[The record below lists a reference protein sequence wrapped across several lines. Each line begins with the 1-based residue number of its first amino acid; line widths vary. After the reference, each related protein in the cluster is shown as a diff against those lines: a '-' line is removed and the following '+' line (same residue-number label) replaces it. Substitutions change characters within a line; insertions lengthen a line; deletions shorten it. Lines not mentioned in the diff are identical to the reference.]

1 MKCLNRFILISI
13 FIFLSAC
20 SQLPIQTQSVL
31 SDNSLIQLPNWYHD
45 SVGLQ
50 LLGEN
55 QYPKNRAL
63 ATLLNNADQAFM
75 QENLTASLAYL
86 ERAQRIATREPGL
99 YVRLSY
105 LFWVQ
110 QKNEQAIQ
118 MARRAL
124 ALMQST
130 DTAREEVQRLLV
142 AIKQNM

>member
-1 MKCLNRFILISI
+1 MKYVSRFIFISI
-13 FIFLSAC
+13 FVFLGAC
-20 SQLPIQTQSVL
+20 SQFPQQSPFVL
-31 SDNSLIQLPNWYHD
+31 SNHSLIQLPNWYHD

-50 LLGEN
+50 LLGGN
-55 QYPKNRAL
+55 QYPENRAL
-63 ATLLNNADQAFM
+63 AKLLNNADQAFM
-75 QENLTASLAYL
+75 QDNLTASLAYL

-124 ALMQST
+124 ALMKST
-130 DTAREEVQRLLV
+130 DDARAEVKRLLE